1 MKRLFLPRTTENNG
15 CNKSRSYIQG
25 VGKPVVWGL
34 LILFCMLL
42 IPSLSSGKDLYEEQ
56 LDKGIRNSEPYS
68 FLLIKQSKAN
78 SAEAKD
84 ILKKALRYSPD
95 LPAVYFELSKV
106 SFTFSPEGM
115 FEAIDYMFQGISAY
129 KRNFWWSFMMAGSLF
144 TSAILSLI
152 ISTIIIILIRLPN
165 DMSLLSH
172 EIKEVNNR
180 VLFLLILVFAI
191 IGPLFLIGG
200 LLIIIGLYMKKW
212 DRVFVYFFLLF
223 LLISPWIFNTA
234 LIFFNAPTSGKLK
247 AVVQVNESKD
257 NKYVLSLPRSSSDP
271 VELFSYALALK
282 REGKYSEA
290 IDIYDELI
298 TKRPNPQLYNNLA
311 NCYVGINDIEKAK
324 ELYRK
329 SIELKPLPSALY
341 NLSQVLRETFDF
353 VKGEEYFLSAQ
364 RLDRDAVARFR
375 AIFSRNPNRF
385 VVDDVLT
392 ASELWKY
399 SIGKTTSTSTMGL
412 STVPLKF
419 LPLIAFSMIILFY
432 ILNRHFKNRA
442 YKCSKCGTILCNKCE
457 KHILWGRM
465 CLQCYRSLV
474 KFDELDAKKRIARV
488 LTVYEYQKRRR
499 GIIKI
504 ISFIMPGLGQIYAG
518 NVLYGLLFL
527 WPFLFLLLILIT
539 NSIFVIETSNFSHI
553 WLNWCSLFLM
563 AVVYLLSN
571 IITRRRLA
579 KGWL

>member
-1 MKRLFLPRTTENNG
+1 MKRLF
-15 CNKSRSYIQG
+15 
-25 VGKPVVWGL
+25 L
-34 LILFCMLL
+34 LILFCMLF
-42 IPSLSSGKDLYEEQ
+42 IPSVSSGKDLYEDQ

-95 LPAVYFELSKV
+95 LPAVYFELSKA

-180 VLFLLILVFAI
+180 VLLLLILVFAI

-200 LLIIIGLYMKKW
+200 LLIIIGLYMKNW

-290 IDIYDELI
+290 VDIYKELI
-298 TKRPNPQLYNNLA
+298 TKRPTPQLYNNLA

-353 VKGEEYFLSAQ
+353 GKGEEYFLSAQ
-364 RLDRDAVARFR
+364 RLDHDAVARFR

-385 VVDDVLT
+385 VVDEVLT

-399 SIGKTTSTSTMGL
+399 SMGKTTSTSTMGL

-419 LPLIAFSMIILFY
+419 LPLIASSMIILFY
-432 ILNRHFKNRA
+432 ILNRRLKSRA

-474 KFDELDAKKRIARV
+474 KIDELDAKKRIARV

-504 ISFIMPGLGQIYAG
+504 ISFIMPGSGQIYAG

>member
-1 MKRLFLPRTTENNG
+1 MKRLFLQ
-15 CNKSRSYIQG
+15 IF
-25 VGKPVVWGL
+25 
-34 LILFCMLL
+34 FCMLL
-42 IPSLSSGKDLYEEQ
+42 IPSVSLGGDLYEDQ
-56 LDKGIRNSEPYS
+56 LDKGIRNSEAYS
-68 FLLIKQSKAN
+68 YLLIKQSRAN

-115 FEAIDYMFQGISAY
+115 FEALDYMLQGISVY
-129 KRNFWWSFMMAGSLF
+129 KRNFWWSFTMAGSLF

-165 DMSLLSH
+165 DMSLLLH
-172 EIKEVNNR
+172 EIKEEKNR
-180 VLFLLILVFAI
+180 VLLFLTLVSAI
-191 IGPLFLIGG
+191 IGPFFLIGG

-223 LLISPWIFNTA
+223 LLILPWIFNA
-234 LIFFNAPTSGKLK
+234 ASMFFNASASGKLK
-247 AVVQVNESKD
+247 AVVQVNESKN

-282 REGKYSEA
+282 REGRYSEA
-290 IDIYDELI
+290 IGIYDELI
-298 TKRPNPQLYNNLA
+298 TKRPNPRNADINDVPRLYNNLA

-324 ELYRK
+324 ELYIK

-341 NLSQVLRETFDF
+341 NLSQVLRETLDFD
-353 VKGEEYFLSAQ
+353 KGEEYFLSAQ
-364 RLDRDAVARFR
+364 RLDRDAVVRFR

-385 VVDDVLT
+385 VVDEVIT

-399 SIGKTTSTSTMGL
+399 SMRKTTTTSTMGL
-412 STVPLKF
+412 STVPIAF
-419 LPLIAFSMIILFY
+419 LPVIAFSMVILFY
-432 ILNRHFKNRA
+432 MLNRRLKNRA
-442 YKCSKCGTILCNKCE
+442 YRCSKCGTILCNRCE

-474 KFDELDAKKRIARV
+474 KLDELDAKKRIARV
-488 LTVYEYQKRRR
+488 LTVYEYQKKRR
-499 GIIKI
+499 GIIKVL
-504 ISFIMPGLGQIYAG
+504 SFIMPGSGQIYAG

-539 NSIFVIETSNFSHI
+539 NSIFVIETSNFLHI

>member
-1 MKRLFLPRTTENNG
+1 MKRLFLQIFL
-15 CNKSRSYIQG
+15 C
-25 VGKPVVWGL
+25 V
-34 LILFCMLL
+34 LL
-42 IPSLSSGKDLYEEQ
+42 IPSVSSGRDLYEEQ

-68 FLLIKQSKAN
+68 YLLIMQSKAN

-115 FEAIDYMFQGISAY
+115 FETIDYMFQGISAY
-129 KRNFWWSFMMAGSLF
+129 KRNFWWSFTMAGSLF
-144 TSAILSLI
+144 MSAILSLI

-165 DMSLLSH
+165 DMSLLAH
-172 EIKEVNNR
+172 DIKEIKNR
-180 VLFLLILVFAI
+180 ILLLLILMSAI
-191 IGPLFLIGG
+191 IGPLFLTGG

-223 LLISPWIFNTA
+223 LLILPWLFNTA
-234 LIFFNAPTSGKLK
+234 SMFFNTYTSGKLK
-247 AVVQVNESKD
+247 AVVQVNESKN
-257 NKYVLSLPRSSSDP
+257 NKYVLSLSRNSSDP

-282 REGKYSEA
+282 RGGKYSEA
-290 IDIYDELI
+290 IDIYDKLI
-298 TKRPNPQLYNNLA
+298 TKRPNTWNTDIIGVPMLYNNLA
-311 NCYVGINDIEKAK
+311 NCYVGIDDLEKAK
-324 ELYRK
+324 ELYIK
-329 SIELKPLPSALY
+329 SIELKPLASAFY

-353 VKGEEYFLSAQ
+353 GKGEEYFLSAQ
-364 RLDRDAVARFR
+364 GLDRDAVARFR

-385 VVDDVLT
+385 VVDEVLT
-392 ASELWKY
+392 ISDLWKY
-399 SIGKTTSTSTMGL
+399 SMGKTTSASTIGL
-412 STVPLKF
+412 STVPKAF
-419 LPLIAFSMIILFY
+419 LPVIAFSMIILFY
-432 ILNRHFKNRA
+432 ILNRRLKSSA
-442 YKCSKCGTILCNKCE
+442 YRCNKCGVILCNKCE

-474 KFDELDAKKRIARV
+474 KFDELDAKKRITRV

-499 GIIKI
+499 VIIKI
-504 ISFIMPGLGQIYAG
+504 LSFIIPGSGQIYAG
-518 NVLYGLLFL
+518 SVLYGLLFL
-527 WPFLFLLLILIT
+527 WPFLFLLLIIIT
-539 NSIFVIETSNFSHI
+539 NSIFVVETSSFSHI

-563 AVVYLLSN
+563 AVLYLLSN

>member
-1 MKRLFLPRTTENNG
+1 MKRLFLQIFL
-15 CNKSRSYIQG
+15 C
-25 VGKPVVWGL
+25 V
-34 LILFCMLL
+34 LL
-42 IPSLSSGKDLYEEQ
+42 IPSVSSGGDLYEEQ

-68 FLLIKQSKAN
+68 YLLIKQSKAN

-106 SFTFSPEGM
+106 SFDFSPEGL
-115 FEAIDYMFQGISAY
+115 FEAIDYMFQGIAAY
-129 KRNFWWSFMMAGSLF
+129 KRNFWWAFTMAGSLF

-172 EIKEVNNR
+172 DIKEVKNR
-180 VLFLLILVFAI
+180 MLLLLILMSAI
-191 IGPLFLIGG
+191 IGPFFLIGG

-223 LLISPWIFNTA
+223 LLILPWIFNTA
-234 LIFFNAPTSGKLK
+234 SKFFNTYTSGKIK
-247 AVVQVNESKD
+247 AVVRVNESK
-257 NKYVLSLPRSSSDP
+257 NNNYVLSLPRSSSDP
-271 VELFSYALALK
+271 VELFSYAIALK
-282 REGKYSEA
+282 RGGKYSEA
-290 IDIYDELI
+290 IDIYDGLI
-298 TKRPNPQLYNNLA
+298 TKRPAPWNADIIGVPMLYNNLA

-324 ELYRK
+324 ELYIK
-329 SIELKPLPSALY
+329 SIELKPLPSAFY
-341 NLSQVLRETFDF
+341 NLSQVLRESFDF
-353 VKGEEYFLSAQ
+353 GKGEEYFLSAQ

-385 VVDDVLT
+385 VVDEVLT
-392 ASELWKY
+392 ASDLWKY
-399 SIGKTTSTSTMGL
+399 SMGKTTSTSTIGA
-412 STVPLKF
+412 STVPIAF
-419 LPLIAFSMIILFY
+419 LPVIAFSMVILFY
-432 ILNRHFKNRA
+432 LLNRRIKSSA
-442 YKCSKCGTILCNKCE
+442 YRCSKCGIILCKKCE

-474 KFDELDAKKRIARV
+474 KLDELDAKKRIKRV

-499 GIIKI
+499 VIIKI
-504 ISFIMPGLGQIYAG
+504 LSFIMPGSGQIYAG

-527 WPFLFLLLILIT
+527 WPFLFLLLILVT
-539 NSIFVIETSNFSHI
+539 NSIFVVETSSFSHI

-563 AVVYLLSN
+563 AVLYLLSN
-571 IITRRRLA
+571 VITRRRLA